1 MAYEMNDFKTIDD
14 VIKYLGQFKKP
25 YVALEGSRT
34 ITHEAAEKMEKIAK
48 ILVTALPNLIVRS
61 GNAEG
66 SDIAWARG
74 VNSVAPER
82 LELFVPQKNMPKKNI
97 VTGNRVITIS
107 DINPDFWKYAKKL
120 SCENYL
126 SVDGKKFGKSA
137 WDKIKRW
144 QQPYLIRDV
153 FKVTGVPFGKEK
165 PIKTHLALLYIN
177 TKKKNGGGTGH
188 TMRICERLGV
198 PVIGYETWKDY

>member
-74 VNSVAPER
+74 VNSVAPES
-82 LELFVPQKNMPKKNI
+82 L
-97 VTGNRVITIS
+97 
-107 DINPDFWKYAKKL
+107 
-120 SCENYL
+120 NYL
-126 SVDGKKFGKSA
+126 SHRKMCRKKTS
-137 WDKIKRW
+137 
-144 QQPYLIRDV
+144 
-153 FKVTGVPFGKEK
+153 
-165 PIKTHLALLYIN
+165 
-177 TKKKNGGGTGH
+177 
-188 TMRICERLGV
+188 
-198 PVIGYETWKDY
+198 

>member
-1 MAYEMNDFKTIDD
+1 MAYEINDFKTIRD
-14 VIKYLGQFKKP
+14 VIKYLSQFKKP
-25 YVALEGSRT
+25 YVALEGSRI
-34 ITHEAAEKMEKIAK
+34 ITDEVAEKMERIAR

-66 SDIAWARG
+66 ADIAWAKG
-74 VNSVAPER
+74 VNSVASEK
-82 LELFVPQKNMPKKNI
+82 LELFVPQKKVPKKNI

-107 DINPDFWKYAKKL
+107 YINPDFWEYARNL
-120 SCENYL
+120 SCDNYL
-126 SVDGKKFGKSA
+126 STDGRRSGKAA
-137 WDKIKRW
+137 WDRLKPY
-144 QQPYLIRDV
+144 QQIYLIRDV

-188 TMRICERLGV
+188 TKRICERLGV
-198 PVIGYETWKDY
+198 PVVEYETWKNY

>member
-74 VNSVAPER
+74 VNSVAPEK
-82 LELFVPQKNMPKKNI
+82 LELFVPHEKVPKKNI
-97 VTGNRVITIS
+97 VPGNRVITIS
-107 DINPDFWKYAKKL
+107 DMPSDFMEYAKGL
-120 SCENYL
+120 SCDNYL
-126 SVDGKKFGKSA
+126 STNGRQSGKAA
-137 WDKIKRW
+137 WDRLRPH
-144 QQPYLIRDV
+144 QQIYLIRDV

-188 TMRICERLGV
+188 TKRICERLGV
-198 PVIGYETWKDY
+198 PVVEYETWKNY

>member
-14 VIKYLGQFKKP
+14 VIKYLSQFKKP

-34 ITHEAAEKMEKIAK
+34 ITHEAAEKMERIAR

-66 SDIAWARG
+66 ADIAWAKG

-97 VTGNRVITIS
+97 VAGNRVITIS
-107 DINPDFWKYAKKL
+107 DVSHEFM
-120 SCENYL
+120 E
-126 SVDGKKFGKSA
+126 
-137 WDKIKRW
+137 
-144 QQPYLIRDV
+144 
-153 FKVTGVPFGKEK
+153 
-165 PIKTHLALLYIN
+165 
-177 TKKKNGGGTGH
+177 
-188 TMRICERLGV
+188 
-198 PVIGYETWKDY
+198 